1 MDLDFTSEPFTV
13 QSRPDKGFRHFCWSS
28 GFKLHQI
35 VLFNDVRHLLL
46 LLLPFVR
53 LLLQIGNLFANAVE
67 PMVVRGTEYNGA
79 NKRCIGV
86 FKRLEMYESLHMPF

>member
-1 MDLDFTSEPFTV
+1 
-13 QSRPDKGFRHFCWSS
+13 
-28 GFKLHQI
+28 
-35 VLFNDVRHLLL
+35 

-53 LLLQIGNLFANAVE
+53 LLLQIGDLFANAVE

-86 FKRLEMYESLHMPF
+86 FKRLEMYESLYTCHSERLRTVSSFLPASCPGV